1 MSETKHTP
9 EKWTTSQYDEHPA
22 MIVLDNGKE
31 VETVIAY
38 AYDKDVGKERQI
50 ANARIIAAAPEMLA
64 VLEKLYALSVS
75 PTDVFGK
82 VFNQD
87 YYIDV
92 DELGA
97 LIAKAR
103 GEEIPSPVFKSI
115 ADLEISESDEAK
127 GEKQ

>member
-1 MSETKHTP
+1 MKHTP
-9 EKWTTSQYDEHPA
+9 GKWEPNDSCPWIVTVRDKENVEQHIAWCYEEHEEH
-22 MIVLDNGKE
+22 L
-31 VETVIAY
+31 
-38 AYDKDVGKERQI
+38 
-50 ANARIIAAAPEMLA
+50 ANARLIAAAPEMLA

-82 VFNQD
+82 VLNQD

>member
-22 MIVLDNGKE
+22 MIVLNNGKE

-50 ANARIIAAAPEMLA
+50 ANARLIAIAPELLEA
-64 VLEKLYALSVS
+64 LEELSLWYCEHCDRNVLSCDECRFNYA
-75 PTDVFGK
+75 
-82 VFNQD
+82 Q
-87 YYIDV
+87 
-92 DELGA
+92 
-97 LIAKAR
+97 LIA
-103 GEEIPSPVFKSI
+103 
-115 ADLEISESDEAK
+115 EAK